1 MAATPEE
8 LCEYLNEAAEYA
20 GLNVWFEVEPA
31 DKEGCCTLRWGS
43 QYAPSD
49 RGMVVHTILCMGNAK
64 NIPDRAKW
72 EDFAAAMAAS
82 NVEQAKAVGFIR
94 D

>member
-1 MAATPEE
+1 
-8 LCEYLNEAAEYA
+8 
-20 GLNVWFEVEPA
+20 
-31 DKEGCCTLRWGS
+31 
-43 QYAPSD
+43 
-49 RGMVVHTILCMGNAK
+49 MGNAK